1 MKSELELAKIK
12 KIKDALIKKA
22 IGYYAEETIEEY
34 QIEDGNEVL
43 VKKKITKKYV
53 PADLSATKMLLDY
66 FGQEGSQDYSNFS
79 DDELDKEAVKLF
91 KEYQSMT
98 NVDLAKE
105 IKGEVTNDNCGNGT

>member
-1 MKSELELAKIK
+1 MKGELEATKIK

-22 IGYYAEETIEEY
+22 IGYFAEETIEEY
-34 QIEDGNEVL
+34 QIDEGKEVL

-66 FGQEGSQDYSNFS
+66 FGQKDEQDYSNFT
-79 DDELDKEAVKLF
+79 DDELDQEAIKLF

-98 NVDLAKE
+98 NLDLAKQ
-105 IKGEVTNDNCGNGT
+105 IKEEV